1 MVVEKKKKRTISAPG
16 EAETVE
22 AEEAE
27 RLLAEVMQRPG
38 GLSTDELVPPIVF
51 REGKRERVK
60 EVLARHGIEVGRC
73 YLYSDSVA
81 DTPLFEEVGHPVVV
95 NPKPGFRAEALRR
108 GWEVVQWKGRWK
120 TEGAEDALS
129 EEWLSWES

>member
-1 MVVEKKKKRTISAPG
+1 VGTRAVIR
-16 EAETVE
+16 
-22 AEEAE
+22 
-27 RLLAEVMQRPG
+27 G

-60 EVLARHGIEVGRC
+60 EVLARHGIDVGRC

-95 NPKPGFRAEALRR
+95 NPKPAFRAEALRR
-108 GWEVVQWKGRWK
+108 GWEVVEWKGRWK
-120 TEGAEDALS
+120 TESPEDALS
-129 EEWLSWES
+129 EEWLSWEG